1 MNSKFQLFQSDKLH
15 VVKRNS
21 QLPRD
26 GRHLFISSIINT
38 LDLSPFR
45 YNVKELNFCSGL
57 AFEFYYIVMFG
68 FILFAGW
75 GKKRDVVIVK
85 PDHFEEKRGYN
96 NNNNGVDD
104 NDNGDDESSGDSKQ
118 VRGSQRSEIA
128 QVKTQG

>member
-1 MNSKFQLFQSDKLH
+1 
-15 VVKRNS
+15 
-21 QLPRD
+21 
-26 GRHLFISSIINT
+26 
-38 LDLSPFR
+38 
-45 YNVKELNFCSGL
+45 
-57 AFEFYYIVMFG
+57 MFG

-75 GKKRDVVIVK
+75 GKKRGVVIVK